1 MGIVLSDFR
10 PVHLTEPVCQEK
22 LLEIAIGFAEWI
34 AKANAGRDGA
44 STAELSPGM
53 IRAAWEKYGVA
64 PKHIQSRRVSVLP
77 DSEAAKEPGDLDYA
91 TIPFSSAFLGSS
103 RGWDIDAR
111 LAMFREYARAA
122 VRKMYPELDDIP
134 DEIIHVSCTGYRL
147 PSPVQE
153 LVSERHWSRTTVSH
167 CYHQGCYGAFPA
179 VRMAAGIL
187 SAASSGW
194 ARAGTRV
201 DVAHTEICSIHVA
214 PECLDA
220 GHIICD
226 SLFSDGFIRYSAF
239 TEEAFHARPGP
250 GQRPGLKVLR
260 YAECVMP
267 DSLGAMTWRP
277 IANRFEMTLSADVP
291 RMIAAHTA
299 GFIAELLRDAGLDLE
314 SDRANILWVIHPG
327 GPAIVDWVG
336 ACLGLTQD
344 QIALSKD
351 VLREGGN
358 MSSAT
363 VPHIWDRILQDP
375 QVKPDT
381 PVLSIA
387 FGPGLTAAAMVARV
401 V

>member
-1 MGIVLSDFR
+1 MGVVLSDFR
-10 PVHLTEPVCQEK
+10 PVYLTEPVCQEK
-22 LLEIAIGFAEWI
+22 LREIAIGLAEFV
-34 AKANAGRDGA
+34 AHANTDCGSGN
-44 STAELSPGM
+44 TAEGSPTM
-53 IRAAWEKYGVA
+53 IRAAWEKYCVS
-64 PKHIQSRRVSVLP
+64 PKHIQSRRVTVLP
-77 DSEAAKEPGDLDYA
+77 DAEAVKDPRDLDYA
-91 TIPFSSAFLGSS
+91 TIPFTSAFFASPS
-103 RGWDIDAR
+103 GWDLDAR
-111 LAMFREYARAA
+111 LTMFREYARAA
-122 VRKMYPELDDIP
+122 VEKMYPEPDDIP

-147 PSPVQE
+147 PSPVQA

-187 SAASSGW
+187 SAASSDL
-194 ARAGTRV
+194 ARTGTRV

-220 GHIICD
+220 EHIICD
-226 SLFSDGFIRYSAF
+226 SLFGDGFIRYSAY
-239 TEEAFHARPGP
+239 TEEAFRGRPGP
-250 GQRPGLKVLR
+250 GMQVLR

-267 DSLGAMTWRP
+267 DSLNAMTWRP

-291 RMIAAHTA
+291 RLIANHTA

-314 SDRANILWVIHPG
+314 LDRANILWVIHPG
-327 GPAIVDWVG
+327 GPAIVDLVG
-336 ACLGLTQD
+336 ACLRLTKD

-363 VPHIWDRILQDP
+363 VPHIWDRILHDP
-375 QVKPDT
+375 EVKKGT